1 MTPLDIVK
9 DSKLFL
15 SKQKIFIKKSFFG
28 PKFIFGHM
36 SSTFGKI
43 FSVTTWGESHGPAVG
58 AVLDGCP
65 AGLPI
70 TEEMI
75 QAELNRRRPGQGKL
89 TTPRNEKDTVK
100 ILSGVFEGKTTGTPI
115 SFVVFNEDQHSK
127 DYADIAK
134 WYRPG
139 HADLCY
145 DLKYGFRDYRGGGR
159 SSARETIGRVA
170 AGAVAKAFLK
180 TVAGTEFLSWVS
192 SVGTVDGTTPDLNT
206 LTLDHIEASPVR
218 CPDADASAKMEQA
231 ILEAKSKGDSIGGTV
246 ALLVKNVP
254 AALGEPAFDRLDA
267 LLAQAMLSIP
277 ACKGFE
283 IGSGFAAARMHG
295 SEHNDEIYVE
305 GNTYHTRTNNAG
317 GSLGGISNGEPIYC
331 RMAFK
336 PTATI
341 SQLQKTAG
349 RGYENGELAA
359 KGRHDPCVAV
369 RAPVIVES
377 MAALV
382 LADLYLQQKRNC
394 L

>member
-1 MTPLDIVK
+1 
-9 DSKLFL
+9 
-15 SKQKIFIKKSFFG
+15 
-28 PKFIFGHM
+28 M
-36 SSTFGKI
+36 S
-43 FSVTTWGESHGPAVG
+43 E
-58 AVLDGCP
+58 
-65 AGLPI
+65 
-70 TEEMI
+70 
-75 QAELNRRRPGQGKL
+75 
-89 TTPRNEKDTVK
+89 
-100 ILSGVFEGKTTGTPI
+100 
-115 SFVVFNEDQHSK
+115 
-127 DYADIAK
+127 
-134 WYRPG
+134 
-139 HADLCY
+139 
-145 DLKYGFRDYRGGGR
+145 
-159 SSARETIGRVA
+159 
-170 AGAVAKAFLK
+170 
-180 TVAGTEFLSWVS
+180 
-192 SVGTVDGTTPDLNT
+192 
-206 LTLDHIEASPVR
+206 LTLEQVEASPVR
-218 CPDADASAKMEQA
+218 CPEAAASAKMEQA
-231 ILEAKSKGDSIGGTV
+231 ILEAKSKGDSVGGTV

-254 AALGEPAFDRLDA
+254 AALGEPVFDRLDA

>member
-1 MTPLDIVK
+1 MASV
-9 DSKLFL
+9 
-15 SKQKIFIKKSFFG
+15 
-28 PKFIFGHM
+28 
-36 SSTFGKI
+36 FGKI

-65 AGLPI
+65 AGLPLC
-70 TEEMI
+70 ESDI
-75 QAELNRRRPGQGKL
+75 QEYLDRRRPGQGKM
-89 TTPRNEKDTVK
+89 TTARDEKDKVK

-115 SFVVFNEDQHSK
+115 SFVVFNEDQHSH
-127 DYADIAK
+127 DYADIEK

-170 AGAVAKAFLK
+170 AGAVAQKFLK
-180 TVAGTEFLSWVS
+180 LVAGTEFLAWVDS
-192 SVGTVDGTTPDLNT
+192 IGQVDCPTVDTDK
-206 LTLDHIEASPVR
+206 LTREMVEASPVR
-218 CPDADASAKMEQA
+218 CPDKDASDKMEA
-231 ILEAKSKGDSIGGTV
+231 EVLAAKTSMDSVGGTV
-246 ALLVKNVP
+246 RLLVKNVP
-254 AALGEPAFDRLDA
+254 AALGEPVFDRLDA

-283 IGSGFAAARMHG
+283 VGTGFAAARMHG
-295 SEHNDEIYVE
+295 SEHNDELFFD
-305 GNTYHTRTNNAG
+305 GNSYRTRTNNAG

-331 RMAFK
+331 KMAFK

-341 SQLQKTAG
+341 SQEQNTAG
-349 RGYENGELAA
+349 RGGENGTLAA

-369 RAPVIVES
+369 RAPVIAES

-382 LADLYLQQKRNC
+382 LADLFLQQKRHC

>member
-1 MTPLDIVK
+1 
-9 DSKLFL
+9 
-15 SKQKIFIKKSFFG
+15 
-28 PKFIFGHM
+28 M

-70 TEEMI
+70 TEAMI
-75 QAELNRRRPGQGKL
+75 QADLDRRRPGQGKL
-89 TTPRNEKDTVK
+89 TTARNEKDQVK

-115 SFVVFNEDQHSK
+115 SFAVFNEDQRSH

-180 TVAGTEFLSWVS
+180 TVAGTEFLSWVA
-192 SVGTVDGTTPDLNT
+192 SVGEVDCPALDLNA
-206 LTLDHIEASPVR
+206 LTLEQIEKSAVR
-218 CPDADASAKMEQA
+218 CPDMAASEKMEAA
-231 ILEAKSKGDSIGGTV
+231 ILDAKSNGDSIGGTV
-246 ALLVKNVP
+246 SLLVKNPPV
-254 AALGEPAFDRLDA
+254 ALGEPVFDRLDA

-295 SEHNDEIYVE
+295 SEHNDEIYFD
-305 GNTYHTRTNNAG
+305 GNTYRTRTNNAG

-341 SQLQKTAG
+341 SQSQKTAG
-349 RGYENGELAA
+349 RGHENGELAA

-394 L
+394 LD

>member
-1 MTPLDIVK
+1 
-9 DSKLFL
+9 
-15 SKQKIFIKKSFFG
+15 
-28 PKFIFGHM
+28 M

-65 AGLPI
+65 AGLPL
-70 TEEMI
+70 TEAMV
-75 QAELNRRRPGQGKL
+75 QADLDRRRPGQGNL
-89 TTPRNEKDTVK
+89 TTARNEKDQVK

-115 SFVVFNEDQHSK
+115 SFAVFNEDQHSH

-180 TVAGTEFLSWVS
+180 AVAGTEFLSWVS
-192 SVGTVDGTTPDLNT
+192 SVGTVDGTMPDLNT
-206 LTLDHIEASPVR
+206 LTLDQIEASPVR
-218 CPDADASAKMEQA
+218 CPDMAASEKMEKA
-231 ILEAKSKGDSIGGTV
+231 ILDAKSNGDSIGGTV
-246 ALLVKNVP
+246 SLLVKNPPV
-254 AALGEPAFDRLDA
+254 ALGEPVFDRLDA

-295 SEHNDEIYVE
+295 SEHNDEIYFD
-305 GNTYHTRTNNAG
+305 GNVYRTRTNNAG

-349 RGYENGELAA
+349 RGHENGELAA

>member
-1 MTPLDIVK
+1 
-9 DSKLFL
+9 
-15 SKQKIFIKKSFFG
+15 
-28 PKFIFGHM
+28 M

-43 FSVTTWGESHGPAVG
+43 FTVTTWGESHGPAVG

-65 AGLPI
+65 AGIPLC
-70 TEEMI
+70 EADI
-75 QAELNRRRPGQGKL
+75 QTFLDRRRPGQGKL
-89 TTPRNEKDTVK
+89 TTARSEKDQVR

-115 SFVVFNEDQHSK
+115 SFAVFNEDQRSG
-127 DYADIAK
+127 DYSEIAK

-159 SSARETIGRVA
+159 SSARETIGRVC
-170 AGAVAKAFLK
+170 AGAVAQKFLAQ
-180 TVAGTEFLSWVS
+180 VAGTEFLAWVD
-192 SVGTVDGTTPDLNT
+192 SVGTIECGGIDTNA
-206 LTLDHIEASPVR
+206 LTREKIEASPVR
-218 CPDADASAKMEQA
+218 CPVETFSEKMEQE
-231 ILEAKSKGDSIGGTV
+231 ILAAKKDGDSVGGTV
-246 ALLVKNVP
+246 KLLVRNVP
-254 AALGEPAFDRLDA
+254 AALGEPVFDRLDA

-283 IGSGFAAARMHG
+283 IGSGFAGARMHG
-295 SEHNDEIYVE
+295 SEHNDVIFCED
-305 GNTYHTRTNNAG
+305 GKFHTRTNNAG
-317 GSLGGISNGEPIYC
+317 GCVGGISNGENILC

-341 SQLQKTAG
+341 SQSQNTASRDG
-349 RGYENGELAA
+349 ENGELAA

-382 LADLYLQQKRNC
+382 LADLYLQQLRNR

>member
-1 MTPLDIVK
+1 
-9 DSKLFL
+9 
-15 SKQKIFIKKSFFG
+15 
-28 PKFIFGHM
+28 M

-192 SVGTVDGTTPDLNT
+192 SVGTVDGAMPNLNT
-206 LTLDHIEASPVR
+206 LTLDQIEASPVR
-218 CPDADASAKMEQA
+218 CPDETASSKMEQA

-246 ALLVKNVP
+246 ALFVKNVP
-254 AALGEPAFDRLDA
+254 AALGEPVFDRLDA

-277 ACKGFE
+277 RRCFPSLHARVLKLAVALPQHACT
-283 IGSGFAAARMHG
+283 AASTTMKFMLKA
-295 SEHNDEIYVE
+295 IP
-305 GNTYHTRTNNAG
+305 TTRVQTTRVVA
-317 GSLGGISNGEPIYC
+317 
-331 RMAFK
+331 
-336 PTATI
+336 
-341 SQLQKTAG
+341 
-349 RGYENGELAA
+349 LAA
-359 KGRHDPCVAV
+359 SPTGNQSTAAWPSSRPLQFRSCRRPPAAV
-369 RAPVIVES
+369 TRMVNLPPREGTI
-377 MAALV
+377 LV
-382 LADLYLQQKRNC
+382 LPSALP
-394 L
+394 

>member
-1 MTPLDIVK
+1 MASI
-9 DSKLFL
+9 
-15 SKQKIFIKKSFFG
+15 
-28 PKFIFGHM
+28 
-36 SSTFGKI
+36 FGKI
-43 FSVTTWGESHGPAVG
+43 FTVSTWGESHGQAVG

-65 AGLPI
+65 AGLPLC
-70 TEEMI
+70 EEDI
-75 QAELNRRRPGQGKL
+75 QKLLDRRRPGQGKM
-89 TTPRNEKDTVK
+89 TTARDEKDRVK

-115 SFVVFNEDQHSK
+115 SFAVFNEDQRSH
-127 DYADIAK
+127 DYAEIEK

-170 AGAVAKAFLK
+170 AGAVAMKFLK
-180 TVAGTEFLSWVS
+180 QVAGTEFLAWVDS
-192 SVGTVDGTTPDLNT
+192 IGQVDCPAVDTDK
-206 LTLDHIEASPVR
+206 LTHEMIEASPVR
-218 CPDADASAKMEQA
+218 CPDSDASAKMEA
-231 ILEAKSKGDSIGGTV
+231 EVLAAKESMDSVGGTV
-246 ALLVKNVP
+246 RLLVKNVP
-254 AALGEPAFDRLDA
+254 ATLGEPVFDRLDA

-283 IGSGFAAARMHG
+283 VGTGFAAARMHG
-295 SEHNDEIYVE
+295 SEHNDEIYCDN
-305 GNTYHTRTNNAG
+305 GTFHTRTNNAG
-317 GSLGGISNGEPIYC
+317 GIVGGISNGENILC

-341 SQLQKTAG
+341 SQSQKTASRTG
-349 RGYENGELAA
+349 ENGELAA

-369 RAPVIVES
+369 RAPVIVEC

>member
-1 MTPLDIVK
+1 
-9 DSKLFL
+9 
-15 SKQKIFIKKSFFG
+15 
-28 PKFIFGHM
+28 M

-43 FSVTTWGESHGPAVG
+43 FSVSTWGESHGPAVG

-65 AGLPI
+65 AGLPLC
-70 TEEMI
+70 ENDI
-75 QAELNRRRPGQGKL
+75 QELLDRRRPGQGKM
-89 TTPRNEKDTVK
+89 TTARDEKDRVK

-115 SFVVFNEDQHSK
+115 SFAVFNEDQRSH
-127 DYADIAK
+127 DYADIEK

-159 SSARETIGRVA
+159 SSARETIGRVC
-170 AGAVAKAFLK
+170 AGAVAQKFLAQ
-180 TVAGTEFLSWVS
+180 VAGTEFLAWVDSIGEVDCPEFDMASLSHEIIEES
-192 SVGTVDGTTPDLNT
+192 S
-206 LTLDHIEASPVR
+206 VR
-218 CPDADASAKMEQA
+218 CPDKAASARMEQA
-231 ILEAKSKGDSIGGTV
+231 VLDARKDGDSVGGTV
-246 ALLVKNVP
+246 RLLVRNVP
-254 AALGEPAFDRLDA
+254 AALGEPVFDRLDA

-283 IGSGFAAARMHG
+283 IGSGFAAARMRG
-295 SEHNDEIYVE
+295 SKHNDEIFFDGKDYR
-305 GNTYHTRTNNAG
+305 TRTNNAG
-317 GSLGGISNGEPIYC
+317 GSVGGISNGADILC

-341 SQLQKTAG
+341 SQKQNTAG
-349 RGYENGELAA
+349 RGGENGELAA

-382 LADLYLQQKRNC
+382 LADLYLQQKRHC

>member
-1 MTPLDIVK
+1 
-9 DSKLFL
+9 
-15 SKQKIFIKKSFFG
+15 
-28 PKFIFGHM
+28 M

-43 FSVTTWGESHGPAVG
+43 FTVTTWGESHGPAVG

-65 AGLPI
+65 AGIPLC
-70 TEEMI
+70 EADI
-75 QAELNRRRPGQGKL
+75 QAFLDRRRPGQGKL
-89 TTPRNEKDTVK
+89 TTARSEKDQVR

-115 SFVVFNEDQHSK
+115 SFAVFNEDQRSG
-127 DYADIAK
+127 DYSEIAK

-159 SSARETIGRVA
+159 SSARETIGRVC
-170 AGAVAKAFLK
+170 AGAVAQKFLAQ
-180 TVAGTEFLSWVS
+180 VAGTEFLAWVD
-192 SVGTVDGTTPDLNT
+192 SVGTIECGWFDTNT
-206 LTLDHIEASPVR
+206 LTREKIEASPVR
-218 CPDADASAKMEQA
+218 CPVEAFSEKMEQE
-231 ILEAKSKGDSIGGTV
+231 ILAAKKDGDSVGGTV
-246 ALLVKNVP
+246 KLLVRNVP
-254 AALGEPAFDRLDA
+254 AALGEPVFDRLDA

-283 IGSGFAAARMHG
+283 IGSGFAGARMRG
-295 SEHNDEIYVE
+295 SKHNDVIFCED
-305 GNTYHTRTNNAG
+305 GKFHTRTNNAG
-317 GSLGGISNGEPIYC
+317 GCVGGISNGENILC

-341 SQLQKTAG
+341 SQSQKTASRDG
-349 RGYENGELAA
+349 ENGELAA

-382 LADLYLQQKRNC
+382 LADLYLQQLRNR

>member
-1 MTPLDIVK
+1 
-9 DSKLFL
+9 
-15 SKQKIFIKKSFFG
+15 
-28 PKFIFGHM
+28 M

-43 FSVTTWGESHGPAVG
+43 FTVTTWGESHGLAVG

-65 AGLPI
+65 AGIPLC
-70 TEEMI
+70 EADI
-75 QAELNRRRPGQGKL
+75 QAFLDRRRPGQGKL
-89 TTPRNEKDTVK
+89 TTARSEKDQVR

-115 SFVVFNEDQHSK
+115 SFAVFNEDQRSG
-127 DYADIAK
+127 DYSEIAK

-159 SSARETIGRVA
+159 SSARETIGRVC
-170 AGAVAKAFLK
+170 AGAVAQKFLAQ
-180 TVAGTEFLSWVS
+180 VAGTEFLAWVD
-192 SVGTVDGTTPDLNT
+192 SVGTIECGGIDTNA
-206 LTLDHIEASPVR
+206 LTREKIEASPVR
-218 CPDADASAKMEQA
+218 CPVEAFSEKMEQE
-231 ILEAKSKGDSIGGTV
+231 ILAAKKDGDSVGGTV
-246 ALLVKNVP
+246 KLLVRNVP
-254 AALGEPAFDRLDA
+254 AALGEPVFDRLDA

-283 IGSGFAAARMHG
+283 IGSGFAGARMHG
-295 SEHNDEIYVE
+295 SEHNDVIFCED
-305 GNTYHTRTNNAG
+305 GKFHTRTNNAG
-317 GSLGGISNGEPIYC
+317 GCVGGISNGENILC

-341 SQLQKTAG
+341 SQSQNTASRDG
-349 RGYENGELAA
+349 ENGELAA

-382 LADLYLQQKRNC
+382 LADLYLQQLRNS

>member
-1 MTPLDIVK
+1 
-9 DSKLFL
+9 
-15 SKQKIFIKKSFFG
+15 
-28 PKFIFGHM
+28 M

-65 AGLPI
+65 AGIPLC
-70 TEEMI
+70 EADI
-75 QAELNRRRPGQGKL
+75 QAFLDRRRPGQGKL
-89 TTPRNEKDTVK
+89 TTARSEKDQVR

-115 SFVVFNEDQHSK
+115 SFAVFNEDQRSG
-127 DYADIAK
+127 DYSEIAK

-159 SSARETIGRVA
+159 SSARETIGRVC
-170 AGAVAKAFLK
+170 AGAVAQKFLAQ
-180 TVAGTEFLSWVS
+180 VAGTEFLAWVD
-192 SVGTVDGTTPDLNT
+192 SVGTIECGWFDTST
-206 LTLDHIEASPVR
+206 LTREKIEASPVR
-218 CPDADASAKMEQA
+218 CPVETFGEKMEQE
-231 ILEAKSKGDSIGGTV
+231 ILAAKKDGDSVGGTV
-246 ALLVKNVP
+246 KLLVKNVP
-254 AALGEPAFDRLDA
+254 AALGEPVFDRLDA

-283 IGSGFAAARMHG
+283 IGSGFAGARMHG
-295 SEHNDEIYVE
+295 SEHNDEIFCE
-305 GNTYHTRTNNAG
+305 DGKFHTRTNNAG
-317 GSLGGISNGEPIYC
+317 GCVGGISNGENILC

-341 SQLQKTAG
+341 SQSQNTASRDG
-349 RGYENGELAA
+349 ENGELAA

-382 LADLYLQQKRNC
+382 LADLYLQQLRNR

>member
-1 MTPLDIVK
+1 
-9 DSKLFL
+9 
-15 SKQKIFIKKSFFG
+15 
-28 PKFIFGHM
+28 M

-43 FSVTTWGESHGPAVG
+43 FTVTTWGESHGLAVG

-65 AGLPI
+65 AGIPLC
-70 TEEMI
+70 EADI
-75 QAELNRRRPGQGKL
+75 QAFLDRRRPGQGKL
-89 TTPRNEKDTVK
+89 TTARSEKDQVR

-115 SFVVFNEDQHSK
+115 SFAVFNEDQRSG
-127 DYADIAK
+127 DYSEIAK

-159 SSARETIGRVA
+159 SSARETIGRVC
-170 AGAVAKAFLK
+170 AGAVAQKFLAQ
-180 TVAGTEFLSWVS
+180 VAGTEFLAWVD
-192 SVGTVDGTTPDLNT
+192 SVGTIECGGIDTNA
-206 LTLDHIEASPVR
+206 LTREKIEASPVR
-218 CPDADASAKMEQA
+218 CPVEAFSEKMEQE
-231 ILEAKSKGDSIGGTV
+231 ILAAKKDGDSVGGTV
-246 ALLVKNVP
+246 KLLVKNVP
-254 AALGEPAFDRLDA
+254 AALGEPVFDRLDA

-283 IGSGFAAARMHG
+283 IGSGFAGTRMRG
-295 SEHNDEIYVE
+295 SEHNDEIYFE
-305 GNTYHTRTNNAG
+305 DGKFHTRTNNAG
-317 GSLGGISNGEPIYC
+317 GCVGGISNGENILC

-341 SQLQKTAG
+341 SQSQNTASRDG
-349 RGYENGELAA
+349 ENGELAA

-382 LADLYLQQKRNC
+382 LADLYLQQLRNR

>member
-1 MTPLDIVK
+1 MA
-9 DSKLFL
+9 
-15 SKQKIFIKKSFFG
+15 
-28 PKFIFGHM
+28 
-36 SSTFGKI
+36 STFGKI

-65 AGLPI
+65 AGLPLC
-70 TEEMI
+70 EEDI
-75 QAELNRRRPGQGKL
+75 QAFLDRRRPGQGKM
-89 TTPRNEKDTVK
+89 TTARDEKDKVK

-115 SFVVFNEDQHSK
+115 SFAVFNEDQRSH
-127 DYADIAK
+127 DYADIEK

-170 AGAVAKAFLK
+170 AGAVAQKFLAQ
-180 TVAGTEFLSWVS
+180 VAGTEFIAWVDS
-192 SVGTVDGTTPDLNT
+192 IGEVDCPKFDLEK
-206 LTLDHIEASPVR
+206 LTREAVEASPVR
-218 CPDADASAKMEQA
+218 CPDAEASARMEA
-231 ILEAKSKGDSIGGTV
+231 AVMDAKSNGDSVGGTV
-246 ALLVKNVP
+246 RLLVRNVP
-254 AALGEPAFDRLDA
+254 AALGEPVFDRLDA

-283 IGSGFAAARMHG
+283 IGSGFAAARMRG
-295 SEHNDEIYVE
+295 SEHNDEIFFD
-305 GNTYHTRTNNAG
+305 GKQFRTRTNNAG
-317 GSLGGISNGEPIYC
+317 GSVGGISNGENIVC
-331 RMAFK
+331 RLAFK

-341 SQLQKTAG
+341 SQSQKTAG
-349 RGYENGELAA
+349 RGGENGELAA

-382 LADLYLQQKRNC
+382 LADLFLQQKRHC

>member
-1 MTPLDIVK
+1 
-9 DSKLFL
+9 
-15 SKQKIFIKKSFFG
+15 
-28 PKFIFGHM
+28 M

-43 FSVTTWGESHGPAVG
+43 FTVTTWGESHGLAVG

-65 AGLPI
+65 AGIPLC
-70 TEEMI
+70 EADI
-75 QAELNRRRPGQGKL
+75 QAFLDRRRPGQGKL
-89 TTPRNEKDTVK
+89 TTARSEKDQVR

-115 SFVVFNEDQHSK
+115 SFAVFNEDQRSG
-127 DYADIAK
+127 DYSEIAK

-159 SSARETIGRVA
+159 SSARETIGRVC
-170 AGAVAKAFLK
+170 AGAVAQKFLAQ
-180 TVAGTEFLSWVS
+180 VAGTEFLAWVD
-192 SVGTVDGTTPDLNT
+192 SVGTIECGEFDTNA
-206 LTLDHIEASPVR
+206 LTREKIEASPVR
-218 CPDADASAKMEQA
+218 CPVETFGEKMEQE
-231 ILEAKSKGDSIGGTV
+231 ILAAKKNGDSVGGTV
-246 ALLVKNVP
+246 KLLVRNVP
-254 AALGEPAFDRLDA
+254 AALGEPVFDRLDA

-283 IGSGFAAARMHG
+283 IGSGFAGARMHG
-295 SEHNDEIYVE
+295 SEHNDVIFCED
-305 GNTYHTRTNNAG
+305 GKFHTRTNNAG
-317 GSLGGISNGEPIYC
+317 GCVGGISNGENILC

-341 SQLQKTAG
+341 SQSQNTASRDG
-349 RGYENGELAA
+349 ENGELAA

-382 LADLYLQQKRNC
+382 LADLYLQQLRNR

>member
-1 MTPLDIVK
+1 
-9 DSKLFL
+9 
-15 SKQKIFIKKSFFG
+15 
-28 PKFIFGHM
+28 M

-43 FSVTTWGESHGPAVG
+43 FTVTTWGESHGLAVG

-65 AGLPI
+65 AGIPLC
-70 TEEMI
+70 EADI
-75 QAELNRRRPGQGKL
+75 QAFLDRRRPGQGKL
-89 TTPRNEKDTVK
+89 TTARSEKDQVR

-115 SFVVFNEDQHSK
+115 SFAVFNEDQRSG
-127 DYADIAK
+127 DYSEIAK

-159 SSARETIGRVA
+159 SSARETIGRVC
-170 AGAVAKAFLK
+170 AGAVAQKFLAQ
-180 TVAGTEFLSWVS
+180 VAGTEFLAWVD
-192 SVGTVDGTTPDLNT
+192 SVGTIECGGIDTNA
-206 LTLDHIEASPVR
+206 LTREKIEASPVR
-218 CPDADASAKMEQA
+218 CPVETFSEKMEQE
-231 ILEAKSKGDSIGGTV
+231 ILAAKKDGDSVGGTV
-246 ALLVKNVP
+246 KLLVRNVP
-254 AALGEPAFDRLDA
+254 ATLGEPVFDRLDA

-283 IGSGFAAARMHG
+283 IGSGFAGTRMRG
-295 SEHNDEIYVE
+295 SEHNDEIYFE
-305 GNTYHTRTNNAG
+305 DGKFHTRTNNAG
-317 GSLGGISNGEPIYC
+317 GCVGGISNGENILC

-341 SQLQKTAG
+341 SQSQNTASRDG
-349 RGYENGELAA
+349 ENGELAA

-382 LADLYLQQKRNC
+382 LADLYLQQLRNR

>member
-1 MTPLDIVK
+1 MA
-9 DSKLFL
+9 
-15 SKQKIFIKKSFFG
+15 
-28 PKFIFGHM
+28 
-36 SSTFGKI
+36 STFGKI

-58 AVLDGCP
+58 SVLDGCP
-65 AGLPI
+65 AGLTI
-70 TEEMI
+70 SEDEI
-75 QAELNRRRPGQGKL
+75 QAELNRRRPGQVKM
-89 TTPRNEKDTVK
+89 TTARDEKDKVK

-115 SFVVFNEDQHSK
+115 SFAVFNEDQRSN
-127 DYADIAK
+127 DYAEIAK

-170 AGAVAKAFLK
+170 AGAVAKKLLK
-180 TVAGTEFLSWVS
+180 QVNGTEIIAWVNS
-192 SVGTVDGTTPDLNT
+192 IGEVDCGALDLDA
-206 LTLDHIEASPVR
+206 LTLEQIEASPVR
-218 CPDADASAKMEQA
+218 CPDAEASKKMEQA
-231 ILEAKSKGDSIGGTV
+231 VLDARANGDSIGGTV
-246 ALLVKNVP
+246 CLLVKNP
-254 AALGEPAFDRLDA
+254 PIALGEPVFDRLDA

-283 IGSGFAAARMHG
+283 IGSGFASARMNG
-295 SEHNDEIYVE
+295 SKHNDELYFD
-305 GNTYHTRTNNAG
+305 GHAYHTRTNNAG

-341 SQLQKTAG
+341 SQEQKTAG
-349 RGYENGELAA
+349 RGGENGTLAA
-359 KGRHDPCVAV
+359 RGRHDPCVAV

-382 LADLYLQQKRNC
+382 LADLFLQQKRHC

>member
-1 MTPLDIVK
+1 
-9 DSKLFL
+9 
-15 SKQKIFIKKSFFG
+15 
-28 PKFIFGHM
+28 M

-43 FSVTTWGESHGPAVG
+43 FTVTTWGESHGPAVG

-65 AGLPI
+65 AGIPLC
-70 TEEMI
+70 EADI
-75 QAELNRRRPGQGKL
+75 QTFLDRRRPGQGKL
-89 TTPRNEKDTVK
+89 TTARSEKDQVR

-115 SFVVFNEDQHSK
+115 SFAVFNEDQRSG
-127 DYADIAK
+127 DYSEIAK

-159 SSARETIGRVA
+159 SSARETIGRVC
-170 AGAVAKAFLK
+170 AGAVAQKFLAQ
-180 TVAGTEFLSWVS
+180 VAGTEFLAWVD
-192 SVGTVDGTTPDLNT
+192 SVGTIECGGIDTNA
-206 LTLDHIEASPVR
+206 LTREKIEASPVR
-218 CPDADASAKMEQA
+218 CPVEAFSEKMEQE
-231 ILEAKSKGDSIGGTV
+231 ILAAKKDGDSVGGTV
-246 ALLVKNVP
+246 KLLVRNVP
-254 AALGEPAFDRLDA
+254 AALGEPVFDRLDA

-283 IGSGFAAARMHG
+283 IGSGFAGARMHG
-295 SEHNDEIYVE
+295 SEHNDVIFCED
-305 GNTYHTRTNNAG
+305 GKFHTRTNNAG
-317 GSLGGISNGEPIYC
+317 GCVGGISNGENILC

-341 SQLQKTAG
+341 SQSQNTASRDG
-349 RGYENGELAA
+349 ENGELAA

-382 LADLYLQQKRNC
+382 LADLYLQQLRNR

>member
-1 MTPLDIVK
+1 
-9 DSKLFL
+9 
-15 SKQKIFIKKSFFG
+15 
-28 PKFIFGHM
+28 M

-43 FSVTTWGESHGPAVG
+43 FSVSTWGESHGPAVG
-58 AVLDGCP
+58 SVLDGCP
-65 AGLPI
+65 AGLEI
-70 TEEMI
+70 SEEEI
-75 QAELNRRRPGQGKL
+75 QAELNRRRPGQGKM
-89 TTPRNEKDTVK
+89 TTARDEKDQVK

-115 SFVVFNEDQHSK
+115 SFAVFNEDQRSH
-127 DYADIAK
+127 DYAEIQK

-170 AGAVAKAFLK
+170 AGAVAKKLLK
-180 TVAGTEFLSWVS
+180 QVNGTEIIAWVNS
-192 SVGTVDGTTPDLNT
+192 IGEVDCGPVDLNT
-206 LTLDHIEASPVR
+206 LTLEQIEESPVR
-218 CPDADASAKMEQA
+218 CPDKKASAKMEQA
-231 ILEAKSKGDSIGGTV
+231 VLDARANGDSIGGTV
-246 ALLVKNVP
+246 CLLVKNPPV
-254 AALGEPAFDRLDA
+254 ALGEPVFDRLDA

-283 IGSGFAAARMHG
+283 IGSGFASARMHG
-295 SEHNDEIYVE
+295 SKHNDELYFD
-305 GNTYHTRTNNAG
+305 GHRYRTRTNNAG

-341 SQLQKTAG
+341 SQEQKTAG
-349 RGYENGELAA
+349 RGGENGTLAA
-359 KGRHDPCVAV
+359 RGRHDPCVAV

-382 LADLYLQQKRNC
+382 LADLFLQQKRNC

>member
-1 MTPLDIVK
+1 
-9 DSKLFL
+9 
-15 SKQKIFIKKSFFG
+15 
-28 PKFIFGHM
+28 M

-43 FSVTTWGESHGPAVG
+43 FTVTTWGESHGLAVG

-65 AGLPI
+65 AGIPLC
-70 TEEMI
+70 EADI
-75 QAELNRRRPGQGKL
+75 QAFLDRRRPGQGKL
-89 TTPRNEKDTVK
+89 TTARSEKDQVR

-115 SFVVFNEDQHSK
+115 SFAVFNEDQRSG
-127 DYADIAK
+127 DYSEIAK

-159 SSARETIGRVA
+159 SSARETIGRVC
-170 AGAVAKAFLK
+170 AGAVAQKFLAQV
-180 TVAGTEFLSWVS
+180 TGTEFLAWVD
-192 SVGTVDGTTPDLNT
+192 SVGTIECGGIDTNA
-206 LTLDHIEASPVR
+206 LTREKIEASPVR
-218 CPDADASAKMEQA
+218 CPVEAFSEKMEQE
-231 ILEAKSKGDSIGGTV
+231 ILAAKKDGDSVGGTV
-246 ALLVKNVP
+246 KLLVRNVP
-254 AALGEPAFDRLDA
+254 AALGEPVFDRLDA

-283 IGSGFAAARMHG
+283 IGSGFAGARMHG
-295 SEHNDEIYVE
+295 SEHNDVIFCED
-305 GNTYHTRTNNAG
+305 GKFHTRTNNAG
-317 GSLGGISNGEPIYC
+317 GCVGGISNGENILC

-341 SQLQKTAG
+341 SQSQNTASRDG
-349 RGYENGELAA
+349 ENGELAA

-382 LADLYLQQKRNC
+382 LADLYLQQLRNR

>member
-1 MTPLDIVK
+1 
-9 DSKLFL
+9 
-15 SKQKIFIKKSFFG
+15 
-28 PKFIFGHM
+28 M
-36 SSTFGKI
+36 SSTFGKL

-65 AGLPI
+65 AGIPLS
-70 TEEMI
+70 EADV
-75 QAELNRRRPGQGKL
+75 QSFLDRRRPGQGKM
-89 TTPRNEKDTVK
+89 TTARDEKDQVR

-115 SFVVFNEDQHSK
+115 SFAVFNEDQRSH
-127 DYADIAK
+127 DYADIEK

-170 AGAVAKAFLK
+170 AGAVAQKFMDM
-180 TVAGTEFLSWVS
+180 VAKTEFIAWVDS
-192 SVGTVDGTTPDLNT
+192 IGDVDCPKFDVNS
-206 LTLDHIEASPVR
+206 LTREMVEASPVR
-218 CPDADASAKMEQA
+218 CPDAGASAKMEA
-231 ILEAKSKGDSIGGTV
+231 AVLEAKSSGDSVGGTV
-246 ALLVKNVP
+246 CLLIKNVP
-254 AALGEPAFDRLDA
+254 AALGEPVFDKLDA

-283 IGSGFAAARMHG
+283 VGSGFQASRMRG
-295 SEHNDEIYVE
+295 SAHNDEIFFDGERYR
-305 GNTYHTRTNNAG
+305 TRTNNAG
-317 GSLGGISNGEPIYC
+317 GIVGGISNGENIFC

-349 RGYENGELAA
+349 RGGENGELAA

-382 LADLYLQQKRNC
+382 LADLFLQQKRNS

>member
-1 MTPLDIVK
+1 
-9 DSKLFL
+9 
-15 SKQKIFIKKSFFG
+15 
-28 PKFIFGHM
+28 M

-43 FSVTTWGESHGPAVG
+43 FTVTTWGESHGLAVG

-65 AGLPI
+65 AGIPLC
-70 TEEMI
+70 EADI
-75 QAELNRRRPGQGKL
+75 QAFLDRRRPGQGKL
-89 TTPRNEKDTVK
+89 TTARSEKDQVR

-115 SFVVFNEDQHSK
+115 SFAVFNEDQRSG
-127 DYADIAK
+127 DYSEIAK

-159 SSARETIGRVA
+159 SSARETIGRVC
-170 AGAVAKAFLK
+170 AGAVAQKFLAQ
-180 TVAGTEFLSWVS
+180 VAGTEFLAWVD
-192 SVGTVDGTTPDLNT
+192 SVGTIECGGIDTNA
-206 LTLDHIEASPVR
+206 LTREKIEASPVR
-218 CPDADASAKMEQA
+218 CPVEAFSEKMEQE
-231 ILEAKSKGDSIGGTV
+231 ILAAKKDGDSVGGMV
-246 ALLVKNVP
+246 KLLVRNVP
-254 AALGEPAFDRLDA
+254 AALGEPVFDRLDA

-283 IGSGFAAARMHG
+283 IGSGFAGARMHG
-295 SEHNDEIYVE
+295 SEHNDVIFCED
-305 GNTYHTRTNNAG
+305 GKFHTRTNNAG
-317 GSLGGISNGEPIYC
+317 GCVGGISNGENILC

-341 SQLQKTAG
+341 SQSQNTASRDG
-349 RGYENGELAA
+349 ENGELAA

>member
-1 MTPLDIVK
+1 
-9 DSKLFL
+9 
-15 SKQKIFIKKSFFG
+15 
-28 PKFIFGHM
+28 M

-65 AGLPI
+65 AGIPLC
-70 TEEMI
+70 EADI
-75 QAELNRRRPGQGKL
+75 QAFLDRRRPGQGKL
-89 TTPRNEKDTVK
+89 TTARSEKDQVR

-115 SFVVFNEDQHSK
+115 SFAVFNEDQRSG
-127 DYADIAK
+127 DYSEIAK

-159 SSARETIGRVA
+159 SSARETIGRVC
-170 AGAVAKAFLK
+170 AGAVAQKFLAQ
-180 TVAGTEFLSWVS
+180 VAGTEFLAWVD
-192 SVGTVDGTTPDLNT
+192 SVGTIECGWFDTST
-206 LTLDHIEASPVR
+206 LTREKIEASPVR
-218 CPDADASAKMEQA
+218 CPVETFGEKMEQE
-231 ILEAKSKGDSIGGTV
+231 ILAAKKDGDSVGGTV
-246 ALLVKNVP
+246 KLLVRNVP
-254 AALGEPAFDRLDA
+254 AALGEPVFDRLDA

-283 IGSGFAAARMHG
+283 IGSGFAGARMHG
-295 SEHNDEIYVE
+295 SEHNDVIFCED
-305 GNTYHTRTNNAG
+305 GKFHTRTNNAG
-317 GSLGGISNGEPIYC
+317 GCVGGISNGENILC

-341 SQLQKTAG
+341 SQTQNTASRDG
-349 RGYENGELAA
+349 ENGELAA

-382 LADLYLQQKRNC
+382 LADLYLQQLRNR